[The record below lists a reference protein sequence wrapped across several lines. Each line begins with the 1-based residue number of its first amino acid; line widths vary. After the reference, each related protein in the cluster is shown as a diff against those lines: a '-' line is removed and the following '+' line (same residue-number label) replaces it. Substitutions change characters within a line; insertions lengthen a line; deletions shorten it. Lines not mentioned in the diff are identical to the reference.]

1 MSKHLANVPATKTLA
16 DGLKSASVDWQTL
29 HADYNPLL
37 NLVRELIGI
46 IPNCDPTLEIWPPGF
61 RTYNLLVP
69 NLFNLPNTIFGNKSF
84 KASMGLAMYASS
96 KAACAYCTAHT
107 CSFALRRGA
116 RAEAIAGV
124 RTEQEQAV
132 VTLAEKL
139 AQIPSSLML
148 TDVEA
153 VLQYFSAS
161 QTEWLVYSI
170 SMMGFLNKF
179 MNAMGIELEQEAIN
193 DTAELLSE
201 TGWNPGI
208 HAPNGYNITK
218 PGAPKQ
224 DNLFTYL
231 RIIRQAPGAVAWEKK
246 WTKDVPS
253 EQGAASEY
261 LKQHTGYS
269 FPILTPIKQKRVVR
283 TLAVVLKDNLD
294 QKATV
299 TGLKMKMYAGYIFST
314 LVYNDLL
321 KKEIRNLSAN
331 LAPDLNHAKFELLN
345 EISHMEIPF
354 DNASCE
360 NAIASLQQQ
369 LSLTEKE
376 AAIILLGVSASYSPA
391 QNNDAVTETA
401 LKYMEPAAIV
411 ETVVWLSVL
420 QLLNRL
426 SGYYRV
432 MKAY

>member
-29 HADYNPLL
+29 HANYNPLL

-46 IPNCDPTLEIWPPGF
+46 IPNCDPILEIWPPGF
-61 RTYNLLVP
+61 RSYNLLVP

-96 KAACAYCTAHT
+96 KATCAYCTAHT
-107 CSFALRRGA
+107 CSFALRRGV

-124 RTEQEQAV
+124 RTEKEQAV
-132 VTLAEKL
+132 ITMAEKL
-139 AQIPSSLML
+139 AQIPSSLTV

-153 VLQYFSAS
+153 VRHYFSAS
-161 QTEWLVYSI
+161 ETEWLVYSI

-201 TGWNPGI
+201 TGWKPGI
-208 HAPNGYNITK
+208 HAPNGFTVTK
-218 PGAPKQ
+218 SGAPKQ

-231 RIIRQAPGAVAWEKK
+231 RVIRQAPGAVAWEKK

-253 EQGAASEY
+253 EHGTASEY

-269 FPILTPIKQKRVVR
+269 FPILKPVKEKRVVR
-283 TLAVVLKDNLD
+283 TLAVVLRDNLNER
-294 QKATV
+294 ATV
-299 TGLKMKMYAGYIFST
+299 TGLKIKMYTGYIFST

-321 KKEIRNLSAN
+321 KTEIRNLSASW
-331 LAPDLNHAKFELLN
+331 APDLNDAKFEHLIEL
-345 EISHMEIPF
+345 SQMEIPI
-354 DNASCE
+354 DGASCE
-360 NAIASLQQQ
+360 NAIALLQKQ

-376 AAIILLGVSASYSPA
+376 AATILLGISASYSPA
-391 QNNDAVTETA
+391 QNNDAVTETV
-401 LKYMEPAAIV
+401 LKYMEPAAVV

-426 SGYYRV
+426 NGYHMV
-432 MKAY
+432 MKTY